1 VDEPVARAAELA
13 RRPGRCVLGLAGP
26 PGAGKSTLAARLA
39 AGVGRAAVVVPLD
52 GFHLADAELIRLG
65 RLGRKGAP
73 DTFDAAGYVALL
85 ARIRHAAP
93 DDVVYAPSFGRKI
106 EQPIAG
112 SIPVSAHASLVITE
126 GNYLLLGV
134 PPWTQVRGLLDE
146 VWWVDLDDAERRR
159 RLVARHERWG
169 KTPAQARRFV
179 AGSDEANA
187 RAVAPGRGRADLAV
201 RAVLSWPER

>member
-1 VDEPVARAAELA
+1 MDELLARVAELA

-85 ARIRHAAP
+85 ARLRNAEG
-93 DDVVYAPSFGRKI
+93 DEVVYAPSFDRRI
-106 EQPIAG
+106 DQPIAG
-112 SIPVSAHASLVITE
+112 SIPVQAHARLVITE
-126 GNYLLLGV
+126 GNYLLFDQ
-134 PPWTQVRGLLDE
+134 PPWAEVPGLLDE
-146 VWWVDLDDAERRR
+146 VWWVDADDAERRR
-159 RLVARHERWG
+159 RLVARHERLG
-169 KTPAQARRFV
+169 KTPAAARRFV
-179 AGSDEANA
+179 AESDEVNA
-187 RAVAPGRGRADLAV
+187 RAVAPGRERADVIV
-201 RAVLSWPER
+201 RVG